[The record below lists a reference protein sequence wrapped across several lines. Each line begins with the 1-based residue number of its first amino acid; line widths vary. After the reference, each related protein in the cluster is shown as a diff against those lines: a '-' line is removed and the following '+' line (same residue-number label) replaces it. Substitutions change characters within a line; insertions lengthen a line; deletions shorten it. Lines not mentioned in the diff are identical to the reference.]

1 MCAAAIL
8 ALVQARKFWCVCSV
22 PRRNYVLQRSTT
34 RPEKP
39 HAFRGPPRPPPSLT
53 LTLTLMTT
61 TKEWVVVVDVEL
73 KLNFTPAGSLQ
84 RVDISTGGLVQEDTN
99 MQTCVFS

>member
-1 MCAAAIL
+1 
-8 ALVQARKFWCVCSV
+8 
-22 PRRNYVLQRSTT
+22 
-34 RPEKP
+34 
-39 HAFRGPPRPPPSLT
+39 
-53 LTLTLMTT
+53 MTT